1 MNVVSRLQWGAA
13 APKQKEALKG
23 SAQRVVIHHTALQNC
38 RGLADSKEHLVSIQ
52 SMHMNQRGFDDIG
65 YKWGFFLFCFLFC
78 FSCKN
83 CSKGKWW
90 CNLGVKK
97 KCYEEKHFDISAF
110 LSEEMVLCLR
120 AAAGESW
127 GRIPKATT
135 MTLWELP
142 SWATLTVSPP
152 FCSLTTNSIHYT
164 YYDFF
169 LEFQVT
175 NWARRLYCQ
184 SKGCCCLEFPRAT
197 YIRSLFCV
205 DTEI

>member
-1 MNVVSRLQWGAA
+1 MLLQGYSGGRPLRNKRRLWKVQ
-13 APKQKEALKG
+13 L
-23 SAQRVVIHHTALQNC
+23 
-38 RGLADSKEHLVSIQ
+38 RGLWYTTLPFKTAEAWQTARSTSSAFRACTWTKGALMTLAISE
-52 SMHMNQRGFDDIG
+52 
-65 YKWGFFLFCFLFC
+65 GFFLFCFLFC

-184 SKGCCCLEFPRAT
+184 SNGCCCLEFPRAT

>member
-1 MNVVSRLQWGAA
+1 MR
-13 APKQKEALKG
+13 
-23 SAQRVVIHHTALQNC
+23 
-38 RGLADSKEHLVSIQ
+38 
-52 SMHMNQRGFDDIG
+52 
-65 YKWGFFLFCFLFC
+65 FFLFCFLFC

-152 FCSLTTNSIHYT
+152 FCSLTTNSIQLYLLWLLFGISG
-164 YYDFF
+164 DK
-169 LEFQVT
+169 LSEEALLSVK
-175 NWARRLYCQ
+175 RLLLFGVSQ
-184 SKGCCCLEFPRAT
+184 S
-197 YIRSLFCV
+197 YIHPKFVLCGHRDLASTQCPGDNLYAALTHLRSAA
-205 DTEI
+205 